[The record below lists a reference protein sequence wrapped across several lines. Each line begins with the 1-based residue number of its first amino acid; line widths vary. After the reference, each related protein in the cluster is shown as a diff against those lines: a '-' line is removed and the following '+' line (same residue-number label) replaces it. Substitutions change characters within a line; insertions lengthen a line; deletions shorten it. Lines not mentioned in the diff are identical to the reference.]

1 MGSRKPLQAK
11 GLLYCCR
18 KRLMH
23 RGGAGVF
30 ACIACL
36 LCPLLALGQTGPLTL
51 AQAEAIA
58 LQNHPQIATAVN
70 EAGVAGRHVVEAR
83 APLYPTVSGEITGSQ
98 ARYGSRLGAGALP
111 DSLLFSRF
119 GSGLQ
124 ANQLITDFGRTGN
137 LIASSRLQE
146 QAAEQTVTATRYDVA
161 LNVDRAFFGVLQAQ
175 AFVKVAEDTVK
186 ARQTLLD
193 QISALAGAQLKSQ
206 VDVSFAQ
213 VSLADAKL
221 LLIRAQDS
229 LKRAYADLARALGQD
244 KPVSYTLVEQT
255 GSPAPPADAE
265 PLIADAIQNRPEL
278 RELKL
283 RLDAARKFEAAERD
297 LKRPSVSAIAVG
309 GALPYLDQTP
319 RIAPKDY
326 EAAAINVDIPIFNGH
341 LFTAREQAAHYEAL
355 ASDQRLRNEQQQVER
370 DVRAAWASAS
380 TAWQRIPVTDEMIRQ
395 ARMALDLAQGR
406 YNLGLASIVEI
417 TQAQLNFTQA
427 QIENVTARYDYETAY
442 AALQYSTG
450 ALR

>member
-1 MGSRKPLQAK
+1 M
-11 GLLYCCR
+11 
-18 KRLMH
+18 
-23 RGGAGVF
+23 
-30 ACIACL
+30 
-36 LCPLLALGQTGPLTL
+36 
-51 AQAEAIA
+51 
-58 LQNHPQIATAVN
+58 
-70 EAGVAGRHVVEAR
+70 
-83 APLYPTVSGEITGSQ
+83 
-98 ARYGSRLGAGALP
+98 
-111 DSLLFSRF
+111 
-119 GSGLQ
+119 
-124 ANQLITDFGRTGN
+124 
-137 LIASSRLQE
+137 
-146 QAAEQTVTATRYDVA
+146 
-161 LNVDRAFFGVLQAQ
+161 
-175 AFVKVAEDTVK
+175 
-186 ARQTLLD
+186 
-193 QISALAGAQLKSQ
+193 
-206 VDVSFAQ
+206 SFAE
-213 VSLADAKL
+213 VSVADARL
-221 LLIRAQDS
+221 LLIRSQDA
-229 LKRAYADLARALGQD
+229 LKRAYADLGRALGED

-255 GSPAPPADAE
+255 GSPSPPSDAE

-283 RLDAARKFEAAERD
+283 RFDAAKKFEAAERD

-341 LFTAREQAAHYEAL
+341 LFTAREQAARYEAL
-355 ASDQRLRNEQQQVER
+355 AADQRLRDQQQQVER

-395 ARMALDLAQGR
+395 ARLALDLAQGR

-442 AALQYSTG
+442 ASLQYSTG